1 MKFED
6 AVSLREAREQFFQ
19 ESGFSEE
26 QYDDRFV
33 IVKIWG
39 FPLPFPNS
47 KERKRAVRYHDLHH
61 ILTEYDTTWTGEAE
75 VSAWELATG
84 CKNYLAAWILD
95 GLIIPLGLIIAPRRV
110 IQAFKRGLR
119 TRNLY
124 GSGFNDKLL
133 SESVG
138 AVRKRLSLKCAG

>member
-6 AVSLREAREQFFQ
+6 GVSLREARELFFQ

-75 VSAWELATG
+75 ISAWELATG
-84 CKNYLAAWILD
+84 CKN
-95 GLIIPLGLIIAPRRV
+95 
-110 IQAFKRGLR
+110 
-119 TRNLY
+119 
-124 GSGFNDKLL
+124 
-133 SESVG
+133 
-138 AVRKRLSLKCAG
+138 